1 MKLFFVK
8 DNSLY
13 KIFKTLEKV
22 PRHKT
27 VDIYIEPDHPV
38 FENEWRGKQILDLLE
53 KKEIHAR
60 FITKKEKTRRYWAQ
74 LNANVVHKQKHPIM
88 QWLHM
93 VYLFFFHIKKFHLHA
108 VEKKNYVFF
117 IVFGVE
123 FLFVLGIL
131 YALYILILPSA
142 TLYITPKYTVED
154 ITYNFR
160 YYPAEDINYP
170 LYSRY
175 LSIPFY
181 SWSIDY
187 EYEMI
192 ISASNL
198 EYIQNPSRG
207 RVRIYNT
214 SDQEYNL
221 VANTRFVTDDGRM
234 FQATRPFTIPAKEWG
249 VVGETI
255 ISLQAMEN
263 DNEGIIM
270 GSRGNIPTGTRLYV
284 RNLTKSY
291 FTKEIY
297 AEAMESF
304 TGGTTSSTGSI
315 GSGDYQIL
323 AQKLHEYI
331 SGQKYTIVAQQFPY
345 SDSIFLRIPDLV
357 SYTIN
362 DIQIDDSTSND
373 KPLLKGTVYANM
385 NFSYVTWQDFQNAVN
400 TYTAQRPSD
409 KVEIISVDKN
419 SLTFFNDDI
428 KFVDGVYILPT
439 KISLIQGYDFLQDI
453 NGIISTIK
461 RRIISLPEE
470 EARKIILE
478 YPEISTV
485 RIVIRPPWYNS
496 IPRLKSRIMT
506 RIQKTR

>member
-1 MKLFFVK
+1 
-8 DNSLY
+8 
-13 KIFKTLEKV
+13 
-22 PRHKT
+22 
-27 VDIYIEPDHPV
+27 
-38 FENEWRGKQILDLLE
+38 
-53 KKEIHAR
+53 
-60 FITKKEKTRRYWAQ
+60 
-74 LNANVVHKQKHPIM
+74 
-88 QWLHM
+88 
-93 VYLFFFHIKKFHLHA
+93 
-108 VEKKNYVFF
+108 
-117 IVFGVE
+117 
-123 FLFVLGIL
+123 
-131 YALYILILPSA
+131 
-142 TLYITPKYTVED
+142 
-154 ITYNFR
+154 
-160 YYPAEDINYP
+160 
-170 LYSRY
+170 
-175 LSIPFY
+175 
-181 SWSIDY
+181 
-187 EYEMI
+187 
-192 ISASNL
+192 
-198 EYIQNPSRG
+198 
-207 RVRIYNT
+207 
-214 SDQEYNL
+214 
-221 VANTRFVTDDGRM
+221 
-234 FQATRPFTIPAKEWG
+234 
-249 VVGETI
+249 
-255 ISLQAMEN
+255 MEN

-323 AQKLHEYI
+323 AQKLSEYI

-362 DIQIDDSTSND
+362 DIQIDDSTSNE

-400 TYTAQRPSD
+400 TYTEQRPSD

-419 SLTFFNDDI
+419 SLTFFNDDM